1 MQRQIYVI
9 AWMTASLNRHS
20 NEQITGSSYALWTK
34 WRTHR
39 DKPVLI
45 FPMKCPK
52 TVWDL
57 FQWNFTSLGNTN
69 HVKNYWFHFDSSEI
83 LGYKFKKHL
92 DMSRHGCGDARQYF
106 MKVKFNVL
114 TLTYLPLVSHICVI
128 ESSQYCFRKRLVA
141 YSAPSHYLNQCWLIV
156 NWISRNIFQ
165 IIFNQNSIILIQ
177 GIENENVVC
186 QNWQPFCPGG
196 DELIR
201 CRKFNPPHTLPHFN
215 TFIRIERFNIS
226 A

>member
-1 MQRQIYVI
+1 
-9 AWMTASLNRHS
+9 MTASLNRHS

-57 FQWNFTSLGNTN
+57 FQWNYTSLGNTN
-69 HVKNYWFHFDSSEI
+69 LVKISWFHFDSSET

-92 DMSRHGCGDARQYF
+92 DMSRHGWGDARQSF

-128 ESSQYCFRKRLVA
+128 ESGQYCFKKN
-141 YSAPSHYLNQCWLIV
+141 SAPSHYLNQCWIIF
-156 NWISRNIFQ
+156 NWIPRNIFQ
-165 IIFNQNSIILIQ
+165 RNINQNSIIFIQ
-177 GIENENVVC
+177 GNANENVVC
-186 QNWQPFCPGG
+186 QNGS
-196 DELIR
+196 
-201 CRKFNPPHTLPHFN
+201 HFVQG
-215 TFIRIERFNIS
+215 EMS
-226 A
+226 